1 MSPSSTSILPN
12 TGVRSTATDWNG
24 VRPLKYVSSIACACS
39 SVGANCSVYH

>member
-12 TGVRSTATDWNG
+12 AAVRSTATDWNG
-24 VRPLKYVSSIACACS
+24 VRPAKYVSSIARAWS